1 MKFKNG
7 REIKIGDS
15 VIGKDWRDCPVSGT
29 VVTGDTE
36 KGHPSL
42 VFQHGVHKTVCPSL
56 ALAGFLHAD
65 DAQIVAGSEPAPAP
79 ATAEA

>member
-7 REIKIGDS
+7 RAIKAGDP
-15 VIGKDWRDCPVSGT
+15 VIGKDWRDCPVKGT
-29 VVTGDTE
+29 VVTGDVA
-36 KGHPSL
+36 KGHPPL

-56 ALAGFLHAD
+56 ALEHFLHAD
-65 DAQIVAGSEPAPAP
+65 DAPKPEATAPAP

>member
-1 MKFKNG
+1 MKFKNN
-7 REIKIGDS
+7 REIKVGDP

-29 VVTGDTE
+29 VVTGDAE
-36 KGHPSL
+36 KGHPPL

-56 ALAGFLHAD
+56 ELKNFLHAD
-65 DAQIVAGSEPAPAP
+65 DVPKTEVSKPAP